1 MHPVTVLVCGEPM
14 RGDDG
19 AAFAVADALAPN
31 AGSEL
36 EIRHVGSLMPDD
48 LLGIDGPI
56 VVLDAVAGPEPGSI
70 VDLPLAAIAADGA
83 SAPSAR
89 SSHALPLAATLA
101 IVASVREGGLPAGRF
116 VGIAV
121 DRVDIGREL
130 SATVAAAVPGTVRR
144 VATWIH
150 LLRHEPEVPACA

>member
-1 MHPVTVLVCGEPM
+1 MQRVTVVVCGEPM

-19 AAFAVADALAPN
+19 AAFAVVDALPPA
-31 AGSEL
+31 ARDAVD
-36 EIRHVGSLMPDD
+36 IRQVGSLMPDD
-48 LLGIDGPI
+48 LLGLDGPI

-70 VDLPLAAIAADGA
+70 VDLPLAAVAADGG

-101 IVASVREGGLPAGRF
+101 IAASLRDGGLPPGRF
-116 VGIAV
+116 VGVAI
-121 DRVDIGREL
+121 DRTDIGHAL
-130 SATVAAAVPGTVRR
+130 SPSVAAAVPETARR
-144 VATWIH
+144 LTTWVH